1 MKNGLNMWN
10 EKAFL
15 VLLPLFLIANPV
27 RADISSSIAK
37 IKPSVVII
45 GTFKITSNPRFNLRG
60 AGFVIGDGNLLV
72 TNAHVLQ
79 TTADE
84 EMDANLVV
92 QTRDRK
98 NELRM
103 HKASVMEID
112 KVHDLA
118 LLRFEGEALP
128 PLILRETLVREGQ
141 SIAFT
146 GFPIGGAL
154 GFLPVTHRGMI
165 SSITPLVLPAPTDL
179 QLNERAVRSLRDG
192 SFDIYQ
198 LDGTAYPGN
207 SGGPVFD
214 EQTGEILGV
223 VNMAFVKRTK
233 ESALSEPSGISYA
246 VPIKYVLQ
254 LMQRNKAN

>member
-1 MKNGLNMWN
+1 MNGLNMWPG
-10 EKAFL
+10 KAFL
-15 VLLPLFLIANPV
+15 VLLPLLLIANPL
-27 RADISSSIAK
+27 RADMPSAIAK
-37 IKPSVVII
+37 IKPSMVVI

-60 AGFVIGDGNLLV
+60 AGFVVGDGNLIV

-84 EMDANLVV
+84 EEDADLVV
-92 QTRDRK
+92 QTRNRK
-98 NELRM
+98 NELHMR
-103 HKASVMEID
+103 KVTVVEVD
-112 KVHDLA
+112 KIHDLA

-128 PLILRETLVREGQ
+128 PLALRETSVREGQ

-165 SSITPLVLPAPTDL
+165 SSITPLVSSAPTDL
-179 QLNERAVRSLRDG
+179 QLNERAIRSLRDG

-198 LDGTAYPGN
+198 LDATAYPGN

-214 EQTGEILGV
+214 EQSGEILGV
-223 VNMAFVKRTK
+223 VSMAFVKRTK
-233 ESALSEPSGISYA
+233 ESALSEPSGIGYA

-254 LMQRNKAN
+254 LLQRKKVN